1 MLRPREEVEGRRLA
15 QRIAQLG
22 EAQHVA
28 RKRRRLAG
36 DVDHALRGH
45 GADGA
50 HRILPHALARRIDD
64 HDLGAQPARGER
76 LRGLARVGADKFR
89 ILHTVCR
96 GVGPGVFDG
105 LGHDLRADDPTGLA
119 GETQADRPG
128 TAVEVE
134 GQPVRSGRGVFQS
147 LVIQPLG
154 LRRIDL
160 KEGLRRDVKGKA
172 TERVRDM
179 PLAPERIKI
188 PGEHGVSRAL
198 VHVQHDPRQLRAR
211 AAQSVDQR
219 PGQLAEAAPRHDA
232 QQAVETRDGAAAEDV
247 PHDAAPGR
255 LVISG
260 DGMHIHKVRERMGR
274 AVRQLV
280 LQQAAFDRD
289 QLMAALAVE
298 AGDGTPV
305 LLPDGEDAL
314 VAVALGLP
322 APDDLGGG
330 HALFSDAGERVVD
343 FLKLEAQLLVIVHVP
358 AVAAA
363 AAAVAGAVGGDAG
376 GGGDEQFFPA
386 PVGEA
391 RADLDD
397 ADLPDLA
404 RQGARHKDRAA
415 PQMCDA
421 RSVGGEA
428 LDRDR
433 GDLIFSQRFH
443 IFNNIIYKQRRQ
455 NFLNNLSPIA
465 DAIFV

>member
-50 HRILPHALARRIDD
+50 HSVLPHALTRRIDD
-64 HDLGAQPARGER
+64 HDFGAQPARGER
-76 LRGLARVGADKFR
+76 LCGLARVGAEEFD
-89 ILHTVCR
+89 IPDAVCR
-96 GVGPGVFDG
+96 SVGPRVFDG
-105 LGHDLRADDPTGLA
+105 LGHDLGADDPPGLA
-119 GETQADRPG
+119 GKTQADRPG
-128 TAVEVE
+128 PAVEVE
-134 GQPVRSGRGVFQS
+134 GQLVRTERRVFQS

-160 KEGLRRDVKGKA
+160 KGEA
-172 TERVRDM
+172 AERIRDM
-179 PLAPERIKI
+179 ALAPERIEI
-188 PGEHGVSRAL
+188 PGEHGVPRAL
-198 VHVQHDPRQLRAR
+198 VHIQHDPRQLRAGAVQMPDEGAR
-211 AAQSVDQR
+211 Q
-219 PGQLAEAAPRHDA
+219 GAEAAPCHDA
-232 QQAVETRDGAAAEDV
+232 QQAIRALDGAAAEDV
-247 PHDAAPGR
+247 PHDAPIRR
-255 LVISG
+255 LVIGG
-260 DGMHIHKVRERMGR
+260 DAVCVHKVRERAGR
-274 AVRQLV
+274 PVRQLV
-280 LQQAAFDRD
+280 LQQAASDRD
-289 QLMAALAVE
+289 QLMAALAVK
-298 AGDGTPV
+298 AGDGAPV
-305 LLPDGEDAL
+305 LFPDGEDTL
-314 VAVALGLP
+314 VAVALRLF
-322 APDDLGGG
+322 APDDFGSG
-330 HALFSDAGERVVD
+330 HALFPEPRERIVD
-343 FLKLEAQLLVIVHVP
+343 FLKLEAQLLVVAHVT

-376 GGGDEQFFPA
+376 GRGDEQLFPSS
-386 PVGEA
+386 VGEA
-391 RADLDD
+391 RTDLDD

-443 IFNNIIYKQRRQ
+443 MFNNIIYKQRRQ

-465 DAIFV
+465 DTIFV